1 MKRTLYIYLLSIFM
15 LANGALFT
23 WLFLGTPLSFCRQL
37 IWGFGLYVVKKNYHK
52 FKDPK
57 LNRFLRLH
65 SYFCCYVI
73 AMSAITIFI
82 YNFNL
87 MRIAYAFWMYFS
99 GLPFVLLPYII
110 SRNKTMSNTTFY
122 KIFVYLG
129 LFLTLGLI
137 ADYMTGG
144 MFTSIFLL
152 ATASDLE
159 GLLEAERYCFL
170 SEAPTTFAIYYCFCL
185 ISSLYMM
192 YVEKQSKRKFLYL
205 SISLLY
211 FVGAWFTGS
220 RQIVAAL
227 GIVFAISMIYYIF
240 FVRDNKSTILTS
252 LVALAFILPSMKYIF
267 FSSESYE
274 ERFSTESIKED
285 NRYAAWE
292 DGLNE
297 TVLSGDVKMTTIGKA
312 VALVQGQK
320 AAKGEITGRHYEN
333 TYYSRWSELGIYGT
347 LFIFIPVL
355 FVFKRMKKLD
365 FFNVLLISLFLSYFF
380 ICYISPNGIHQTTQM
395 TLYLSIGLFLCKEY
409 FIIKK

>member
-1 MKRTLYIYLLSIFM
+1 MKNYIYIFFISIFM
-15 LANGALFT
+15 LANGSVFT
-23 WLFLGTPLSFCRQL
+23 WLFLGTPLSMWRQL
-37 IWGFGLYVVKKNYHK
+37 IWIWGLYIMTKHYLKFHDVRLNKFIKTHTFFFWYVVV
-52 FKDPK
+52 
-57 LNRFLRLH
+57 L
-65 SYFCCYVI
+65 SI
-73 AMSAITIFI
+73 ITII
-82 YNFNL
+82 MYQFNL

-110 SRNKTMSNTTFY
+110 SRNKTMTSATFY

-137 ADYMTGG
+137 TDYMTGG
-144 MFTSIFLL
+144 MFTSMFLL
-152 ATASDLE
+152 ATSSDLE

-365 FFNVLLISLFLSYFF
+365 LFNVLLTSLFLSYFF

-395 TLYLSIGLFLCKEY
+395 TLYLSIGLFLCKDY
-409 FIIKK
+409 FTIKK